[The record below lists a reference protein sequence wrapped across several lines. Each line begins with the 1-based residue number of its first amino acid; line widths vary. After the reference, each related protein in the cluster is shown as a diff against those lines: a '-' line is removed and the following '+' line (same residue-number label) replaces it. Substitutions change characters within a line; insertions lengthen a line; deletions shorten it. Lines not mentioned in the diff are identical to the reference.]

1 MLELVN
7 ETLRDLHHTVL
18 VALLRLPL
26 WACVLI
32 YGYVLFSV
40 LRFVSRF
47 SFINV
52 VRTIEP
58 QQSISFPSARGTV
71 TFAELVRRMPEFRT
85 GAWAVMNPLLCH
97 GHLQTMFAGLRSF
110 RFADR
115 LYFGRETLYLP
126 DGAQVSLDRVIPKAQ
141 FAKEAAADGQ
151 LPDFTRRL
159 TAAELQEFANS
170 SKPIFLVLHGLSGSS
185 SESYIRC
192 LFARMPDFECMVL
205 NSRGCGKTPL
215 TTPVLFNG
223 FWTYDLKHT
232 VLRLRMAFPKRPIYA
247 AGFSLGGS
255 ILANYV
261 GQTGEESGLDLA
273 VVVANPWDLNH
284 SSFVFEKDFISDKIY
299 SPIMTVPLK
308 QMIKSHYK
316 KLSENPDFE
325 PIYKEH
331 FRHVNSIKSFDNA
344 FTSRLFGFNCA
355 SEYYRSGSSITRVF
369 NIRTPTLVLTA
380 LDDPIVGGDEQALPL
395 KETTLQPYL
404 VTVCTTL
411 GGHLGWFRWNNE
423 RWYAR
428 PLSRFLI
435 EFHAAQLGKPCVDAR
450 FLPVKKRVVNDTLL

>member
-1 MLELVN
+1 MGV
-7 ETLRDLHHTVL
+7 R
-18 VALLRLPL
+18 AYLRLPAVFNAAL
-26 WACVLI
+26 RVQVLVYQRGSYDRAAAIDFVPECTRRRHVCRAC
-32 YGYVLFSV
+32 SP
-40 LRFVSRF
+40 RARVSHRRLG
-47 SFINV
+47 SH
-52 VRTIEP
+52 EP
-58 QQSISFPSARGTV
+58 AAVPRPSADHV
-71 TFAELVRRMPEFRT
+71 CWPPQL
-85 GAWAVMNPLLCH
+85 
-97 GHLQTMFAGLRSF
+97 
-110 RFADR
+110 
-115 LYFGRETLYLP
+115 
-126 DGAQVSLDRVIPKAQ
+126 Q
-141 FAKEAAADGQ
+141 FAKEPAADGQ
-151 LPDFTRRL
+151 LPEFTRRL
-159 TAAELQEFANS
+159 TAAELEDFSNS
-170 SKPIFLVLHGLSGSS
+170 TKPIFLVLHGLSGSS

-232 VLRLRMAFPKRPIYA
+232 VQRLRKAFPERQIYA

-261 GQTGEESGLDLA
+261 GQSGEHSGLDLA
-273 VVVANPWDLNH
+273 VVIANPWDLNH
-284 SSFVFEKDFISDKIY
+284 ACFVFENDFIGDKIY
-299 SPIMTVPLK
+299 SPIMTLPLK

-325 PIYKEH
+325 PLYKQH

-355 SEYYRSGSSITRVF
+355 SEYYRSGASITKVF
-369 NIRTPTLVLTA
+369 NIRTPTLVLNA
-380 LDDPIVGGDEQALPL
+380 LDDPLVGGDEHSLPL

-428 PLSRFLI
+428 PLSRFLN
-435 EFHAAQLGKPCVDAR
+435 EFHAAQLGKPSVDAR
-450 FLPVKKRVVNDTLL
+450 YLPLKKRVVNETLL